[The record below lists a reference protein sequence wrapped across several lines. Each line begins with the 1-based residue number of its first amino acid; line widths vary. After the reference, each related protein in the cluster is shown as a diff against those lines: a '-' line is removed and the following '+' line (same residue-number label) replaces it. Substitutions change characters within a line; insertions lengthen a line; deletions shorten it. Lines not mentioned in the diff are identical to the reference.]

1 MDGRKRLSA
10 MNKPRLIRRIAENL
24 VGLTIGAVIFG
35 VVEQRYQVHEEGL
48 QALPLLDPW
57 GIKYA

>member
-1 MDGRKRLSA
+1 